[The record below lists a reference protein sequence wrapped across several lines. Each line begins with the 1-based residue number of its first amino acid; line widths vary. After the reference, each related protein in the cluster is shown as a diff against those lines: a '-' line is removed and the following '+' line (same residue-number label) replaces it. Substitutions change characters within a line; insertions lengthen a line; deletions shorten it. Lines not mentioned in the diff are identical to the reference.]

1 MDDERTPDPDIE
13 LVPVFETGDAGLTA
27 VVKSIL
33 EGEGIDYLV
42 RGEGIQDLLG
52 AGRLTAGFNYVTGP
66 AQFLVRREDEERARE
81 LLHDLE
87 SSIEPPPLP
96 PPDRQ

>member
-1 MDDERTPDPDIE
+1 MDDEHTPDPDIE
-13 LVPVFETGDAGLTA
+13 LVPVFETGDAGLIA

-33 EGEGIDYLV
+33 EGESSDYYV

-52 AGRLTAGFNYVTGP
+52 AGRLTAGFNYITGP
-66 AQFLVRREDEERARE
+66 AQFLVRSDDEERARD
-81 LLHDLE
+81 LLRDLE

-96 PPDRQ
+96 PTDPE

>member
-13 LVPVFETGDAGLTA
+13 LVPVFETGDAGLIA

-42 RGEGIQDLLG
+42 RGEGVQDLFG
-52 AGRLTAGFNYVTGP
+52 AGRLTAGFNYITGP
-66 AQFLVRREDEERARE
+66 AQFLVRSEDKERARE
-81 LLHDLE
+81 LLQDLE
-87 SSIEPPPLP
+87 SSAAPPLP
-96 PPDRQ
+96 PADRQ